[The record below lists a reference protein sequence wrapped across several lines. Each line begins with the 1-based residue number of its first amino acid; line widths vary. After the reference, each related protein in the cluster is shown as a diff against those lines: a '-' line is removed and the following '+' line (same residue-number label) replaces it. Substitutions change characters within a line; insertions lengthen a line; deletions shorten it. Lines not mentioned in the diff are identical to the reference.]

1 MSIKEDDVKN
11 DSDNDLG
18 DDFDYQ
24 PNAEDDADDDDV
36 DSLDSTSK
44 SEEVCGVKR
53 IADLMVED
61 IWNLEFRTEDE
72 ACQFYNAYSCWHG
85 FVMRKDDV
93 VRDNQGRIISRQLVC
108 NKEGWRNMRYLD
120 LDDRSREARSLTRT
134 KCPARL
140 RVKLDYGCRG
150 WKVSCFV
157 ESHNHDLTPP
167 QFAHLVPANRRLTV
181 TDRVQVKN
189 LHNFGVKSC
198 HIMGYIAF
206 QKGGYRH
213 AGFTR
218 KDLYNHIN
226 RYRRAKVKNGDAN
239 AAINYLIGKS
249 NNDPL
254 FFGKYTFTSD
264 ERLEHIFWADGQSI
278 IDYHCFGDIVAF
290 DSTYKKNKYNKPL
303 VIFSGCN
310 HHGQTVIFGSG
321 LLSDETTETYKWLLK
336 TFVEAM
342 GGKSPKAVI
351 TDGDLA
357 MRDAIRNVL
366 PDATHRLCGWHLQR
380 NACENIK
387 NPNFLRDFKGF
398 IYDNNDQ
405 RDFDRRWAAILDK
418 HNLVGSTWM
427 EKTYETR
434 EMWSHCFLRDK
445 FFGYIRTTSQCE
457 GINSLIRFYV
467 NRKNTLIDFMH
478 NLDRALKEY
487 RNNELIADFKSQC
500 SEPVMITS
508 LEVYKRSASCY
519 FTRNIFKEIRNEIQR
534 AGALNI
540 TVLSTTLDK
549 VEFSVTALG
558 DPAKDRRVEVDR
570 GKNLFSCSCKL
581 FESCGIPC
589 SHILCAM
596 KFENILEFPD
606 SLIYKRWTKNAKNEF
621 ISTEMPVNDDIERV
635 LKFRVG
641 ALASNCNKLCDIACK
656 DLADFDEVQ
665 SELVNLVIRLQSR
678 KQGKST
684 PNVNVEGIND
694 PFVVKSKGAPSK
706 RSSWRKKRACS
717 NCHKYG
723 HYYKRCPDLMQH
735 SVEGNPRD
743 QSYGNASAKDSG
755 FSPERFANSSR
766 SFSIKSEHHSGP
778 NTKPFKK
785 GGTRKFT
792 ATGMRNWK
800 GKDNTFVEVK
810 ESQQDKRHS
819 FTNYECNNDVID
831 NKCDTRHVQMDVR
844 DQLPSSLPCGNK
856 QGSYM
861 ALFVSM
867 HRTL

>member
-1 MSIKEDDVKN
+1 
-11 DSDNDLG
+11 
-18 DDFDYQ
+18 
-24 PNAEDDADDDDV
+24 
-36 DSLDSTSK
+36 
-44 SEEVCGVKR
+44 
-53 IADLMVED
+53 MVEE

-93 VRDNQGRIISRQLVC
+93 VSDNQGRIISRQLIY

-134 KCPARL
+134 KCPAQL
-140 RVKLDYGCRG
+140 RVKLDYGCGR

-167 QFAHLVPANRRLTV
+167 QFAHL
-181 TDRVQVKN
+181 
-189 LHNFGVKSC
+189 
-198 HIMGYIAF
+198 
-206 QKGGYRH
+206 KGGYYH

-218 KDLYNHIN
+218 KDLYNHID
-226 RYRRAKVKNGDAN
+226 RYRQSKVKNGDAN
-239 AAINYLIGKS
+239 EAINYLIGKS

-264 ERLEHIFWADGQSI
+264 ERLEPIFWADGQSI

-290 DSTYKKNKYNKPL
+290 DSTYKKNKYKKPL
-303 VIFSGCN
+303 VIFSGRN
-310 HHGQTVIFGSG
+310 HHRQTVIFDSG
-321 LLSDETTETYKWLLK
+321 LLSDETTEMYKWLLES
-336 TFVEAM
+336 FVEAM
-342 GGKSPKAVI
+342 GGKSPKVVI

-357 MRDAIRNVL
+357 MRDAIKNVL
-366 PDATHRLCGWHLQR
+366 PDATHRFCGWHLQR

-387 NPNFLRDFKGF
+387 NPNFLRDFKGL
-398 IYDNNDQ
+398 IYDNNDH
-405 RDFDRRWAAILDK
+405 RDFDRRLAAILDK
-418 HNLVGSTWM
+418 HNLIRSTWM
-427 EKTYETR
+427 EKTYETGA
-434 EMWSHCFLRDK
+434 MWSHCFLRDK
-445 FFGYIRTTSQCE
+445 FFGYIRTTSQCK

-467 NRKNTLIDFMH
+467 NRKNTLIDFMD

-487 RNNELIADFKSQC
+487 RNNELIVDFKSQC

-508 LEVYKRSASCY
+508 LEVYERSASCY
-519 FTRNIFKEIRNEIQR
+519 FTRNIFKEICNEIQS

-540 TVLSTTLDK
+540 KVLSTTLDK

-558 DPAKDRRVEVDR
+558 DPAKDRQVEVDR
-570 GKNLFSCSCKL
+570 GKKLLLCSCKL

-589 SHILCAM
+589 SHVFCAM

-621 ISTEMPVNDDIERV
+621 ISTEMPVNDDVERV
-635 LKFRVG
+635 LNFRVG

-656 DLADFDEVQ
+656 DLTDFDEIQ
-665 SELVNLVIRLQSR
+665 SELVNLVIFLQSC

-717 NCHKYG
+717 NCHKHG

-735 SVEGNPRD
+735 SVKGNPRNRSD
-743 QSYGNASAKDSG
+743 GNASAKDLD
-755 FSPERFANSSR
+755 FSPERFANSSS
-766 SFSIKSEHHSGP
+766 SFSIKFEHHSGP
-778 NTKPFKK
+778 KTKPFKK
-785 GGTRKFT
+785 GGIRKFT
-792 ATGMRNWK
+792 VTGMRNPK
-800 GKDNTFVEVK
+800 GKDNTFDEISFFLFKKNFIKQRSLHESGKSIDIASMNGFFNKNLYSLTQVK
-810 ESQQDKRHS
+810 ESQQDKGHS
-819 FTNYECNNDVID
+819 FTNYKCVNDVMD
-831 NKCDTRHVQMDVR
+831 EKCDTPHVQIDVR
-844 DQLPSSLPCGNK
+844 DPLPSSMPCGNK
-856 QGSYM
+856 QGSYI
-861 ALFVSM
+861 ALFASM

>member
-1 MSIKEDDVKN
+1 MSINEDDVKK
-11 DSDNDLG
+11 DSDNNLG

-24 PNAEDDADDDDV
+24 PNAEDDAEDDDV

-108 NKEGWRNMRYLD
+108 NKEGWRNVRYLD
-120 LDDRSREARSLTRT
+120 LDDRPREARSLTRT

-140 RVKLDYGCRG
+140 RVKLDYGCG
-150 WKVSCFV
+150 IWKVSGFV

-167 QFAHLVPANRRLTV
+167 QFAHL
-181 TDRVQVKN
+181 
-189 LHNFGVKSC
+189 
-198 HIMGYIAF
+198 
-206 QKGGYRH
+206 KGGYRH

-218 KDLYNHIN
+218 KDLCNHID
-226 RYRRAKVKNGDAN
+226 RYRQSKVKNGDAN

-321 LLSDETTETYKWLLK
+321 LLSDETTETYKWLLE
-336 TFVEAM
+336 TFVEVM

-357 MRDAIRNVL
+357 MRDAIKNVL
-366 PDATHRLCGWHLQR
+366 LDETHRLCGWHLQR

-387 NPNFLRDFKGF
+387 NPNFLRDFKCL

-405 RDFDRRWAAILDK
+405 REFDRRWAAILDK

-434 EMWSHCFLRDK
+434 AMWSHCFLRDK

-457 GINSLIRFYV
+457 GINSLIRFCV
-467 NRKNTLIDFMH
+467 NRKNTLIDFVH

-487 RNNELIADFKSQC
+487 RNNELIAEFKSQF

-508 LEVYKRSASCY
+508 LEVYEKSASCY

-540 TVLSTTLDK
+540 KVLSTTLDK

-558 DPAKDRRVEVDR
+558 DPAKDRRVKVDR
-570 GKNLFSCSCKL
+570 GKNMFSCSCKL
-581 FESCGIPC
+581 FESRGIPC
-589 SHILCAM
+589 SHVFCAM
-596 KFENILEFPD
+596 KFENILEFPE

-621 ISTEMPVNDDIERV
+621 ISTEMPVNDDVER
-635 LKFRVG
+635 
-641 ALASNCNKLCDIACK
+641 DI
-656 DLADFDEVQ
+656 ADFDEVQ
-665 SELVNLVIRLQSR
+665 SEIVNLVIRLQSR

-723 HYYKRCPDLMQH
+723 HYYKPCPDLMQH
-735 SVEGNPRD
+735 SVEGNPHDRSD
-743 QSYGNASAKDSG
+743 GNASAKDSG
-755 FSPERFANSSR
+755 FSPERFANCSM
-766 SFSIKSEHHSGP
+766 SISVKSEHHSGP
-778 NTKPFKK
+778 KTKPFKK

-792 ATGMRNWK
+792 VTGMRSRK
-800 GKDNTFVEVK
+800 GKDNSFDEVK

-819 FTNYECNNDVID
+819 FTNYECVNDVID
-831 NKCDTRHVQMDVR
+831 DKCDTRHVHFDVR
-844 DQLPSSLPCGNK
+844 DPLPSSLSCGNK
-856 QGSYM
+856 QGSYI
-861 ALFVSM
+861 ALFASM

>member
-24 PNAEDDADDDDV
+24 PNVEDDADDNDV
-36 DSLDSTSK
+36 DSLDSTNK

-108 NKEGWRNMRYLD
+108 NKEGWRNMRSLD
-120 LDDRSREARSLTRT
+120 MDDRSREARSLTQT

-140 RVKLDYGCRG
+140 R
-150 WKVSCFV
+150 
-157 ESHNHDLTPP
+157 
-167 QFAHLVPANRRLTV
+167 
-181 TDRVQVKN
+181 RV
-189 LHNFGVKSC
+189 
-198 HIMGYIAF
+198 
-206 QKGGYRH
+206 
-213 AGFTR
+213 
-218 KDLYNHIN
+218 
-226 RYRRAKVKNGDAN
+226 
-239 AAINYLIGKS
+239 
-249 NNDPL
+249 
-254 FFGKYTFTSD
+254 
-264 ERLEHIFWADGQSI
+264 
-278 IDYHCFGDIVAF
+278 
-290 DSTYKKNKYNKPL
+290 
-303 VIFSGCN
+303 
-310 HHGQTVIFGSG
+310 
-321 LLSDETTETYKWLLK
+321 
-336 TFVEAM
+336 
-342 GGKSPKAVI
+342 
-351 TDGDLA
+351 
-357 MRDAIRNVL
+357 
-366 PDATHRLCGWHLQR
+366 
-380 NACENIK
+380 
-387 NPNFLRDFKGF
+387 
-398 IYDNNDQ
+398 
-405 RDFDRRWAAILDK
+405 
-418 HNLVGSTWM
+418 
-427 EKTYETR
+427 
-434 EMWSHCFLRDK
+434 
-445 FFGYIRTTSQCE
+445 
-457 GINSLIRFYV
+457 
-467 NRKNTLIDFMH
+467 
-478 NLDRALKEY
+478 
-487 RNNELIADFKSQC
+487 
-500 SEPVMITS
+500 
-508 LEVYKRSASCY
+508 
-519 FTRNIFKEIRNEIQR
+519 
-534 AGALNI
+534 GALNI
-540 TVLSTTLDK
+540 TILSTTLDK

-635 LKFRVG
+635 LKFR
-641 ALASNCNKLCDIACK
+641 

-684 PNVNVEGIND
+684 PNVNLEGIND

-723 HYYKRCPDLMQH
+723 HYYKHCPDLMQH

-743 QSYGNASAKDSG
+743 RSYGNASAKDSG

-778 NTKPFKK
+778 NTNPFKK

-792 ATGMRNWK
+792 ATGIRNRK
-800 GKDNTFVEVK
+800 GKDNTFVERSLHESRESIDIASTNGVFNKNLYSLTQVK

-819 FTNYECNNDVID
+819 FTNYECVNDVID
-831 NKCDTRHVQMDVR
+831 DKCDTRHVQIDVR
-844 DQLPSSLPCGNK
+844 DPLPSSLPCGNK
-856 QGSYM
+856 QGSVLLPGIESLNISKM
-861 ALFVSM
+861 
-867 HRTL
+867 